1 MIGGS
6 KIISE
11 NGVPTERVTVTLPSE
26 LLRKIDRME
35 KNRSAFILEAARRE
49 LERRRRAE
57 LRRSV
62 RSPHPET
69 EELAQAGFDDWA
81 RGLPNEDIDE
91 LVNVRT
97 GTGVKWIPGRGWIK
111 ASK

>member
-1 MIGGS
+1 MINAR

-11 NGVPTERVTVTLPSE
+11 DVVPTERVTVTLPSE
-26 LLRKIDRME
+26 LLRRIDRME

-57 LRRSV
+57 LRRSM

-81 RGLPNEDIDE
+81 RSLPHEDIDE
-91 LVNVRT
+91 LVNVRA
-97 GTGVKWIPGRGWIK
+97 GTGVKWLPGRGWMK
-111 ASK
+111 AGK